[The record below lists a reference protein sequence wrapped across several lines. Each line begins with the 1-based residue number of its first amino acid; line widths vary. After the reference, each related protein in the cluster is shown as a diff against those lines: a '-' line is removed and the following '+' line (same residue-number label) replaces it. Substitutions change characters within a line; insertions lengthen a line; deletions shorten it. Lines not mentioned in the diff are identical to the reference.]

1 MILSSLTDELWQNTK
16 PRIQINCCSWVYRE
30 FLFWRQ
36 LSNSLLGSSSSAKS
50 ASNFK
55 ISAHSGRFCLL
66 TEHEK
71 KTFQW
76 NSLHS
81 YRGPFLA
88 SLPSMKKS
96 YWNPKMH
103 RKHRRSCRHFYMRG
117 KVANWPAVHS
127 AQAAQPSR
135 SASECENSVSWRAVF
150 DQQRSTRFGPQ
161 IGRILGNSIKKG
173 KSILLVGNEQKSFHE
188 SPWSLARRSP
198 NFVRTLLVFSLI

>member
-1 MILSSLTDELWQNTK
+1 MKKCSQRTMLHNIIKCLESAMLHNIKS
-16 PRIQINCCSWVYRE
+16 IQSVA
-30 FLFWRQ
+30 LFW
-36 LSNSLLGSSSSAKS
+36 
-50 ASNFK
+50 
-55 ISAHSGRFCLL
+55 
-66 TEHEK
+66 
-71 KTFQW
+71 
-76 NSLHS
+76 
-81 YRGPFLA
+81 A
-88 SLPSMKKS
+88 SLPSTKKS
-96 YWNPKMH
+96 YWGPKNAQQ
-103 RKHRRSCRHFYMRG
+103 KTSPFSRHFYMRG